1 MILVSMVILQVLCIV
16 LAVLALTLVILGEAT
31 REQRGMA
38 NFMFVVL
45 IFNVAYLLEMTAA
58 SAEEAFVAL
67 RMEYLGSAW
76 VALFFLR
83 FIACYCGV
91 KLPQR
96 LMLALA
102 AGNFLSMIAV
112 FTNSWHHLF
121 YREMS
126 FVQGGVFPHLAIE
139 YGPLFWL
146 FFLSGGVIPYAFS
159 MRVLLQSIREQKKE
173 QDRHKLFMFASMSFI
188 PLLLLVLRSCGV
200 TGEYDPLP
208 ASLALLLSLI
218 VIFIWN
224 KQIYNLGDMAAHT
237 ALRTLDD
244 GVIMLDAE
252 LNIMSFNPAASRI
265 FVDLK
270 EECIGRNVSEVNCFP
285 EDFFEQRAKKEFSVA
300 DRYYETHMKP
310 VMDTKGK
317 LQGYVLLYFDIT
329 DTRTYIDEL
338 NTLRERAETANEAK
352 GDFLTNISQE
362 IKTPLNAIKG
372 LSDLIKEESRGRRV
386 YDFACDIE
394 EASGRLLTLMN
405 SILDL
410 SNAEEGKLSVEQ
422 IPYYV
427 KSMIQE
433 VLQSE
438 KAAAE
443 KKRLSL
449 TYEIAKTMP
458 CMLAGDVNKIQQI
471 LRNILN
477 NAVKYTDHGAVHVKV
492 WDRALT
498 EGRMELCCRIEDTGI
513 GIEQKDM
520 DSIFEDFIKADSINH
535 RSSGGVGLGLAIAKR
550 FITLMNGTIEVES
563 VQGEGS
569 AFTLTIP
576 QIVIDKRT
584 IEENA
589 EKQEKKQ
596 TSLLFTARGYR
607 VLVVDDNTINRKVAR
622 GLLKEYECDITEAES
637 GMEAI
642 ELVRET
648 RFDLIFMDHLMPQMD
663 GIQTVSVI
671 RKECGENGADVVIIA
686 LTATVLEGARDM
698 FLSHGFQ
705 DYLEKPMS
713 RATLYRM
720 LNKWIPEECRQ
731 PRNHFESR
739 ASSKA
744 DNEII
749 LPGVDVR
756 ATISQHGGSVQNYL
770 ELLYLF
776 ELEGRQKAS
785 YLENLVAKKDYRN
798 YEMEVHALKG
808 ATANLGM
815 EELAQKAKQMELA
828 VNSEDFTYV
837 NEQSDPFFREYR
849 SMLSAV
855 HQVLVKQNYLT
866 EKRTEDN
873 K

>member
-1 MILVSMVILQVLCIV
+1 
-16 LAVLALTLVILGEAT
+16 
-31 REQRGMA
+31 
-38 NFMFVVL
+38 
-45 IFNVAYLLEMTAA
+45 
-58 SAEEAFVAL
+58 
-67 RMEYLGSAW
+67 
-76 VALFFLR
+76 
-83 FIACYCGV
+83 
-91 KLPQR
+91 
-96 LMLALA
+96 
-102 AGNFLSMIAV
+102 
-112 FTNSWHHLF
+112 
-121 YREMS
+121 
-126 FVQGGVFPHLAIE
+126 
-139 YGPLFWL
+139 
-146 FFLSGGVIPYAFS
+146 
-159 MRVLLQSIREQKKE
+159 MR
-173 QDRHKLFMFASMSFI
+173 
-188 PLLLLVLRSCGV
+188 
-200 TGEYDPLP
+200 
-208 ASLALLLSLI
+208 
-218 VIFIWN
+218 
-224 KQIYNLGDMAAHT
+224 
-237 ALRTLDD
+237 
-244 GVIMLDAE
+244 
-252 LNIMSFNPAASRI
+252 
-265 FVDLK
+265 
-270 EECIGRNVSEVNCFP
+270 
-285 EDFFEQRAKKEFSVA
+285 
-300 DRYYETHMKP
+300 
-310 VMDTKGK
+310 
-317 LQGYVLLYFDIT
+317 
-329 DTRTYIDEL
+329 
-338 NTLRERAETANEAK
+338 
-352 GDFLTNISQE
+352 
-362 IKTPLNAIKG
+362 
-372 LSDLIKEESRGRRV
+372 
-386 YDFACDIE
+386 
-394 EASGRLLTLMN
+394 
-405 SILDL
+405 
-410 SNAEEGKLSVEQ
+410 
-422 IPYYV
+422 
-427 KSMIQE
+427 
-433 VLQSE
+433 
-438 KAAAE
+438 
-443 KKRLSL
+443 
-449 TYEIAKTMP
+449 
-458 CMLAGDVNKIQQI
+458 
-471 LRNILN
+471 
-477 NAVKYTDHGAVHVKV
+477 V

-550 FITLMNGTIEVES
+550 FTTLMNGTIEVES

-698 FLSHGFQ
+698 FLLHGFQ

-739 ASSKA
+739 AGSKT

-815 EELAQKAKQMELA
+815 KELAQKAKQMELA

-866 EKRTEDN
+866 EKRKEDN